1 MQYVVARA
9 RGDLQLA
16 EQLDL
21 AGRTGEMARAF
32 GIDFFSVLA
41 RGSQYRVESMM
52 LRLAHSQNY
61 VVLSPT
67 KEQVMRCMTILP
79 YMISDATYTTL
90 SIALQYRLEIMFRIF
105 QPPTPIIS

>member
-1 MQYVVARA
+1 MV
-9 RGDLQLA
+9 

-32 GIDFFSVLA
+32 GIDFHSVLS

-61 VVLSPT
+61 IVLSPT
-67 KEQVMRCMTILP
+67 KEQVW
-79 YMISDATYTTL
+79 
-90 SIALQYRLEIMFRIF
+90 
-105 QPPTPIIS
+105 